1 MCNLKKRESA
11 INRVRSGSKS
21 SSTSSDKTDSQFEKT
36 TPKTSNSSENGEN
49 ERVPPK
55 RQSTFSRLRSRIS
68 RASSKSPVKSDDS
81 KSNGVMKASNLP
93 DKITGSIPEEPKDKT
108 HLKEKRKSFFN

>member
-1 MCNLKKRESA
+1 MYNLEKRESA

-21 SSTSSDKTDSQFEKT
+21 SSTSSDKTDSQLEK

-68 RASSKSPVKSDDS
+68 RASSKSPVKSDES
-81 KSNGVMKASNLP
+81 KSNGVMKASNVP
-93 DKITGSIPEEPKDKT
+93 DKIIGSLPEERKDKT
-108 HLKEKRKSFFN
+108 HAKEKRKGFFN